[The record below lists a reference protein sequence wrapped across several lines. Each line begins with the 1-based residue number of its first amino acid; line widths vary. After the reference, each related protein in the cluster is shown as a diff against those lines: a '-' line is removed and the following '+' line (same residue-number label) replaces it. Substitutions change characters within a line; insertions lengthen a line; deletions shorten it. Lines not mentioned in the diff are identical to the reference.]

1 MLSIFDDQ
9 NILYPTISYIL
20 FGIILI
26 FNITINNIQ
35 SNWFNTTL
43 DFYFF
48 NISKD
53 LCLFYSIYI
62 IWWIVLLYLSF
73 TSDEVLVGLG
83 SFICL
88 NIGFSL
94 LPITRNSLWITTM
107 NFSYNKLINI
117 HKFISVLTLI
127 SAVIKVIAV
136 VVLYNNYRLVS
147 TFSNKMGLVATIGI
161 IVSSL
166 IANPLIRKYWFE
178 LFYYTHRILSV
189 LIIVTMTLHFEI
201 CIYYV
206 SPALILYFM
215 DLIIR
220 LFNINKV
227 IYTKIENVEFK
238 DKNNTCY
245 TFITLSTVKK
255 INTKP
260 GCYFFLSCTDIS
272 KFEWHPLSLIS
283 KSNNTLVF
291 CIKNMGKKS
300 WSDKIKQFSDNE
312 FIYKT
317 INLYLQGPYLHVK
330 PDYMSNNYEYIIN
343 IANGIGITP
352 FFTISED
359 IANNMKIN
367 KLTSIK
373 KVLFIWIVEDIT
385 FLLPFLH
392 KLETLN
398 DMGIDIKIF
407 VTKVNMNNKI
417 DDKYYLIFEIKTY
430 RPNLIDY
437 INNFIVE
444 NNVSNKKIC
453 IISCGSTSLV
463 NDIYKVTSKLNIK
476 LFNETF
482 N

>member
-9 NILYPTISYIL
+9 NVLYSSISYIL

-26 FNITINNIQ
+26 FNIITNNIQ
-35 SNWFNTTL
+35 NNYLNTTL
-43 DFYFF
+43 DFYFC

-53 LCLFYSIYI
+53 LLLFYIIYI
-62 IWWIVLLYLSF
+62 IWWTSILYLSF
-73 TSDEVLVGLG
+73 ASDEILIGLG

-88 NIGFSL
+88 NLGFSL

-117 HKFISVLTLI
+117 HKFISTLTLLSSI
-127 SAVIKVIAV
+127 IKIITV
-136 VVLYNNYRLVS
+136 VVLYSNYRLIS
-147 TFSNKMGLVATIGI
+147 TFSNKMGLVATSCI

-166 IANPLIRKYWFE
+166 IAIPFIRKNCFE
-178 LFYYTHRILSV
+178 IFYYSHRILSV
-189 LIIVTMTLHFEI
+189 LIIITMTLHFKI

-206 SPALILYFM
+206 APALILYFI

-227 IYTKIENVEFK
+227 IYTKIENIDFQ

-245 TFITLSTVKK
+245 TFITLSTIKK
-255 INTKP
+255 IKTKP

-272 KFEWHPLSLIS
+272 KLEWHPLSLIS
-283 KSNNTLVF
+283 ENNNTLLF
-291 CIKNMGKKS
+291 CVKNMGKNS
-300 WSDKIKQFSDNE
+300 WSDKIKKLSNNE

-330 PDYMSNNYEYIIN
+330 PDYKTNKYEYIIN

-352 FFTISED
+352 FFTILED
-359 IANNMKIN
+359 ISLSIKKDI
-367 KLTSIK
+367 LTSIK

-392 KLETLN
+392 KLEILSN
-398 DMGIDIKIF
+398 IGIDIKIF
-407 VTKVNMNNKI
+407 ITKFNINNKI
-417 DDKYYLIFEIKTY
+417 DDKYYLCFEIQNY
-430 RPNLIDY
+430 RPNIIDY
-437 INNFIVE
+437 INNFVVK
-444 NNVSNKKIC
+444 NNIDNKKIC
-453 IISCGSTSLV
+453 IISCGSNSLV
-463 NDIYKVTSKLNIK
+463 KDIYKITTKLDIK